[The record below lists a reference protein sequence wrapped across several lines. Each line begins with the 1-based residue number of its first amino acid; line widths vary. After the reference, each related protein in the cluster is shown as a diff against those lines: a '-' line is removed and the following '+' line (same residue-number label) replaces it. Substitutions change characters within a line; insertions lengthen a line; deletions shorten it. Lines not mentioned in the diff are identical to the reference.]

1 VVDRPGD
8 LEKLDFDIVLERR
21 LPGQKAQWKHIQ
33 EQSISVRLALD
44 GPLAETL
51 KPTQAEDLHQAVMS
65 TFNQGVV
72 RWTGGRSPLRVRFDR
87 RPTYALALEN
97 TAIGA
102 CVEILRDG
110 NLARRL
116 DLWWS
121 AQPEPGNDDYGWL
134 VAYEDVPLLME
145 ANDADDRWR
154 MRVRG
159 DPALALRAGSATT
172 YWEGEFTVPLVVQ
185 DVQTSAPAKDWWVE

>member
-1 VVDRPGD
+1 
-8 LEKLDFDIVLERR
+8 
-21 LPGQKAQWKHIQ
+21 
-33 EQSISVRLALD
+33 
-44 GPLAETL
+44 
-51 KPTQAEDLHQAVMS
+51 
-65 TFNQGVV
+65 
-72 RWTGGRSPLRVRFDR
+72 
-87 RPTYALALEN
+87 
-97 TAIGA
+97 
-102 CVEILRDG
+102 VEILRDG
-110 NLARRL
+110 ALARRL